1 MERVRQRREWAFH
14 THGLFCVC
22 VVGRETDRQTDAG
35 TIDTDRETDRVKEST
50 RNLRKGEGEIRKS

>member
-1 MERVRQRREWAFH
+1 M
-14 THGLFCVC
+14 
-22 VVGRETDRQTDAG
+22 VGRETDRQTWTDAG